1 RKAERVSSE
10 DVDLALDA
18 AEKVGAPAVLVLGGP
33 PLLEQK
39 DYLAQAT
46 IARQLPAMY
55 GRAEFVEAGGLMAY
69 AVTLDSLYARS
80 ATLVARLLEGAAV
93 ADVPW

>member
-1 RKAERVSSE
+1 
-10 DVDLALDA
+10 
-18 AEKVGAPAVLVLGGP
+18 
-33 PLLEQK
+33 
-39 DYLAQAT
+39 
-46 IARQLPAMY
+46 MY

-93 ADVPW
+93 ADVPWELPPSYDFVLNRKTADALGLSVPQSILPQINRLIG